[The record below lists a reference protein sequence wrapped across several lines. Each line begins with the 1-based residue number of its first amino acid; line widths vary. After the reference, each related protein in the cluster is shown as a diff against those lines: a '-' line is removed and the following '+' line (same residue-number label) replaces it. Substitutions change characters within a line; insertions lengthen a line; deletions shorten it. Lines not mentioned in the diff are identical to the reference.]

1 MDIEMITT
9 TDEDTKENLW
19 DFKVKNGKLCWIDYT
34 AATQQRSII
43 ATYLQRGTIP
53 QLPDVGNQWVEFLT
67 RTVAPN
73 ELNTQI
79 RNSIMDMTGELSYL
93 PKYNE
98 VDGKLIVEVS
108 ALNG

>member
-1 MDIEMITT
+1 MDIEMI
-9 TDEDTKENLW
+9 DGVDKETHEKYW
-19 DFKVKNGKLCWIDYT
+19 DFKVKNGKLCWIDYS

-67 RTVAPN
+67 GTIAPN

-79 RNSIMDMTGELSYL
+79 RNSIMEMTGELSYL
-93 PKYNE
+93 PKYND
-98 VDGKLIVEVS
+98 VDGKLTVEVS
-108 ALNG
+108 AING

>member
-9 TDEDTKENLW
+9 TDEDTKENHW
-19 DFKVKNGKLCWIDYT
+19 DFKVKDGKLCWFDYSS
-34 AATQQRSII
+34 ATQQRSII

-67 RTVAPN
+67 GTVAPN

-98 VDGKLIVEVS
+98 VDGKLTVEVS